1 MQTNEM
7 TAKANERKAN
17 GATTM
22 QQPKSPLRLV
32 WRWMLFG
39 VVVEMSGGCVPRS
52 RAQPEKTEPNA
63 ISKHKTPSQAESINA
78 RFLSKTLDVKHWQ
91 KNFSSHGREVWK
103 HRHAIIGRL
112 GLRPGMAVADLG
124 AGTGAF
130 LNALRRPILPGGTL
144 YLVDISPRFIE
155 LLNARIK
162 KQGLK
167 DVVVLQNTER
177 STRLPASSVDVIFT
191 SDTYHHFEYIKE
203 TLASIHQALRPKGRF
218 VVVDFER
225 IPGVSRP
232 WILGHVKHDKAHVIR
247 EVQQHGFVL
256 LREEKVPDLKE
267 NYMLVFEKK
276 ERSSQK

>member
-1 MQTNEM
+1 M
-7 TAKANERKAN
+7 RKPQ
-17 GATTM
+17 GLM
-22 QQPKSPLRLV
+22 RIV
-32 WRWMLFG
+32 WGWIFLG
-39 VVVEMSGGCVPRS
+39 IVVGMGGGCVPRS
-52 RAQPEKTEPNA
+52 RAQPEKIEQNTV
-63 ISKHKTPSQAESINA
+63 SKRKTPTPRSESINA
-78 RFLSKTLDVKHWQ
+78 RFLSKTLDVEHWQ

-112 GLRPGMAVADLG
+112 GLRSGMAVADLG

-130 LNALRRPILPGGTL
+130 LNALRRPILPNGTL
-144 YLVDISPRFIE
+144 YLVDISPRFVE
-155 LLNARIK
+155 LLNARVK

-167 DVVVLQNTER
+167 DVLVIQNTER

-247 EVQQHGFVL
+247 EVQQQGFVL
-256 LREEKVPDLKE
+256 LREEKVPGLKE
-267 NYMLVFEKK
+267 NYMLVFEKQ
-276 ERSSQK
+276 ERLLPK